1 MFREYDRNNFHK
13 LSNQFNIFVLVGNG
27 FDISVLNKYKDG
39 ILKGK
44 TTSYNHF
51 FEFLKYYNLVDTS
64 DVLFNKM
71 ETDKQNNR
79 ENWSDFENSISDLY
93 ESNAADAACLEGCID
108 KFQHYFTVFLNSLVD
123 ADVLIKLN
131 NDVSEKQ
138 LAYQSL
144 SRFLKDFQPDSFEFT
159 EQLEHYTLFN
169 YVFANFNYTSLLDNY
184 LYLDKY
190 QFDPHIYKNV
200 DTNFEYYLNDVVQS
214 NYKET
219 VYSSYVV
226 SEVIHPHGIQDIP
239 RSILFGID
247 LPDYDKGR
255 SKEKRLVK
263 EYWAQYN
270 SKYEEYINKA
280 GLFII
285 YGMSFGKSDAW
296 WMDKIYDRLLR
307 ENVELIIYKY
317 GNDEEDFVKNIFI
330 NSCVC
335 HRDQTEEENN
345 RVKDK
350 IKVKVFSENTTY
362 FLGLESKFSLD
373 SR

>member
-1 MFREYDRNNFHK
+1 MFREYDRNNFRK

-51 FEFLKYYNLVDTS
+51 FEFLKHYNLVDTS
-64 DVLFNKM
+64 DVLFAKM
-71 ETDKQNNR
+71 EMDRQNNR

-93 ESNAADAACLEGCID
+93 ESNAADADCLENCID
-108 KFQHYFTVFLNSLVD
+108 KFQYYFTVFLNSLVD

-131 NDVSEKQ
+131 NDVCKNKLS
-138 LAYQSL
+138 YQSL
-144 SRFLKDFQPDSFEFT
+144 SSFLKDFQPQSFEFVN
-159 EQLEHYTLFN
+159 QLNHYTLFN
-169 YVFANFNYTSLLDNY
+169 YVFANLNYTSLLDNY

-190 QFDPHIYKNV
+190 QFDPHKHKTV
-200 DTNFEYYLNDVVQS
+200 DTNFSFYLNNKVQI
-214 NYKET
+214 NHTET
-219 VYSSYVV
+219 VYSSYVI

-247 LPDYDKGR
+247 LPDYDR
-255 SKEKRLVK
+255 RDPRAKRLVK

-270 SKYEEYINKA
+270 SKYEEYLNNA
-280 GLFII
+280 NLFII

-296 WMDKIYDRLLR
+296 WMDKIYNRLL
-307 ENVELIIYKY
+307 EEHVELIIYKY
-317 GNDEEDFVKNIFI
+317 GNDEEDSVKNMFI
-330 NSCVC
+330 NSCVR
-335 HRDQTEEENN
+335 HSDKTEEEKN

-350 IKVKVFSENTTY
+350 IKVKIFSENTTY
-362 FLGLESKFSLD
+362 FLGLENKFSLD

>member
-263 EYWAQYN
+263 EYWHN
-270 SKYEEYINKA
+270 
-280 GLFII
+280 II
-285 YGMSFGKSDAW
+285 QNM
-296 WMDKIYDRLLR
+296 
-307 ENVELIIYKY
+307 
-317 GNDEEDFVKNIFI
+317 KNI
-330 NSCVC
+330 
-335 HRDQTEEENN
+335 
-345 RVKDK
+345 
-350 IKVKVFSENTTY
+350 
-362 FLGLESKFSLD
+362 
-373 SR
+373 